1 MREHRRFRAK
11 RKKYYSA
18 RRAAR
23 RVHRPRASKLPRLR
37 ARLIAVDAAIS
48 TLTAGKRS
56 AATALALL
64 KLRTYQERL
73 KRRIRLDADLI
84 QDRTA
89 PLLVTGVLKRLVLKK
104 ERASSVPSAH
114 TSAAGQVQSARSML
128 KAERGMSA

>member
-23 RVHRPRASKLPRLR
+23 RVHRPRASKLPCLR
-37 ARLIAVDAAIS
+37 ARLIAVDTAIS

-84 QDRTA
+84 QDRTTP
-89 PLLVTGVLKRLVLKK
+89 PLATGVLKRLVLKK
-104 ERASSVPSAH
+104 ERASSVFSAR
-114 TSAAGQVQSARSML
+114 TSAAGQVQSARRML
-128 KAERGMSA
+128 KAERGMIA